1 MRLPLFAMIGL
12 TIPAV
17 SHAEPQGIPE
27 LGVAF
32 IAGPVGQQR
41 TTVGGQAELAWSV
54 GRFGVAVDGSMI
66 GVASD
71 NASTGHSVWLG
82 ALGRFALLD
91 GATTRTIQSGAR
103 EVVSSSLLLEVVAQ
117 REWWNIVE
125 HIEPPPVGPERY
137 TLGIGLAG
145 RLSVIDE
152 RAPSLVVGTRLF
164 VRALAS
170 DTPVATADGGVHYA
184 RDYGFIIGFGVD
196 LGRIETPGSSATIA
210 TR

>member
-1 MRLPLFAMIGL
+1 MIGL

-27 LGVAF
+27 LGIAF

-54 GRFGVAVDGSMI
+54 GRFGVAVEGSMV

-82 ALGRFALLD
+82 ARGRFALLD
-91 GATTRTIQSGAR
+91 GATTRTIASGAR
-103 EVVSSSLLLEVVAQ
+103 EVVLSSLLLEVVAQ

-145 RLSVIDE
+145 RLSMIDE
-152 RAPSLVVGTRLF
+152 RAPNLVVGTRLF

-184 RDYGFIIGFGVD
+184 RDYGFIVGFGID
-196 LGRIETPGSSATIA
+196 LGHIETPQSSATIA